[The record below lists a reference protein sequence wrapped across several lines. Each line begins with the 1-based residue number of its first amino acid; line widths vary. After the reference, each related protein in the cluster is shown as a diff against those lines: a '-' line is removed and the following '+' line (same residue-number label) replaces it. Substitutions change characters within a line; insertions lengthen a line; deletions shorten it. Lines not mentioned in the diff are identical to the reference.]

1 MKIYVLTVE
10 QAYDG
15 DVLDTIVRVFNNEDE
30 AKEVFNQYRNK
41 EFLPLGWDIDADFE
55 YLFIMCHGDYAQ
67 NHVELNIHEFV
78 L

>member
-15 DVLDTIVRVFNNEDE
+15 DVLDTIVSAFNNKDE
-30 AKEVFNQYRNK
+30 AKDVFNQYRNE

-55 YLFIMCHGDYAQ
+55 HLFRICKGDYAK
-67 NHVELNIHEFV
+67 NHVELNIHEVV